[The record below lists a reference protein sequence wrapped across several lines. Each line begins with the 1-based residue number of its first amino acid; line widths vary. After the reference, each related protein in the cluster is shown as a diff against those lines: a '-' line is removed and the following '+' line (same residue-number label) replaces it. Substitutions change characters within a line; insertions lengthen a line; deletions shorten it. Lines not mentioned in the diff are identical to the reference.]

1 MTDGPYR
8 SLPLK
13 KPWRDAAEALTLD
26 AYSTAEALERLEHA
40 VGRTFRDDGCP
51 SLVDDLRRAFLG
63 DERGLPLFPETPSQL
78 VERLERGHPFSDLN
92 SRLIRN
98 AASAL
103 EDGEVGHAALRNIV
117 ARSAR
122 EAVEAAFADMTEH
135 YQSHATSIER
145 SRLRSGIERA
155 RNGVKYHGIA
165 DRIVKGSPAISSPAP
180 KHSGLDDGVTLS

>member
-26 AYSTAEALERLEHA
+26 AYSTAEALERLEYA
-40 VGRTFRDDGCP
+40 VGRTFRDDGCDA
-51 SLVDDLRRAFLG
+51 LVDDLKRAFLG
-63 DERGLPLFPETPSQL
+63 DERGLPLFPETPNQL
-78 VERLERGHPFSDLN
+78 VERLAREHPFSDLN

-103 EDGEVGHAALRNIV
+103 EDGEAGASGLKNVI

-122 EAVEAAFADMTEH
+122 EAIETAFADMTEH
-135 YQSHATSIER
+135 YQSQATSLER
-145 SRLRSGIERA
+145 SRLKSGIERA
-155 RNGVKYHGIA
+155 RNRVGYQDIS
-165 DRIVKGSPAISSPAP
+165 DRILRGNPATSSPAP
-180 KHSGLDDGVTLS
+180 KHGGLDDGVPL